1 MRNFNTFTAQ
11 KMNNSMKKSLFA
23 LITFCL
29 LACYSVSGQDAFE
42 VQSSIYKQA
51 LKNYDLQTATV
62 ALYNM
67 QALKPERTD
76 LNDSLALVYF
86 AGEHY
91 AQAYMIGERII
102 TADPKRKDM
111 LELVAVSKQNLG
123 LIKESLADYEKLYG
137 MDKSVYYLYQM
148 ATLQYQLKRFGECIA
163 SLDQI
168 LGGTDADKQKVNI
181 RASQNQ
187 QQEVPMKAAAYNVKG
202 ICALEMNQ
210 PEIAKDNFNK
220 ALAIAPDFALAKGN
234 LEMMAKKEGSKGTGG
249 PAKTNLGPPTKAPG
263 TK

>member
-1 MRNFNTFTAQ
+1 
-11 KMNNSMKKSLFA
+11 MKKSLFTS
-23 LITFCL
+23 LFLGFFTSGL
-29 LACYSVSGQDAFE
+29 LMGQTAAPDAFE
-42 VQSSIYKQA
+42 LQTRVYKQA

-86 AGEHY
+86 AGERY
-91 AQAYMIGERII
+91 AQAYMIGEGIV

-123 LIKESLADYEKLYG
+123 LIKESLADYEKLYAI
-137 MDKSVYYLYQM
+137 DKSVYYLYQM

-210 PEIAKDNFNK
+210 PEIAKENFNK
-220 ALAIAPDFALAKGN
+220 ALGIAPDFALAKGN
-234 LEMMAKKEGSKGTGG
+234 LEMMAKKQEGKAGGG
-249 PAKTNLGPPTKAPG
+249 PNKTPLGPPTKAATTP
-263 TK
+263 K